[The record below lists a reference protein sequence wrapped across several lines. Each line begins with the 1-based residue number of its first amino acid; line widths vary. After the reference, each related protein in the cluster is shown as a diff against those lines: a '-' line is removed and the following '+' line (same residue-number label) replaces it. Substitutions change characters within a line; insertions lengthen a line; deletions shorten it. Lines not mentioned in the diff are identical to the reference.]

1 VSRTR
6 RLFYGLLVTTL
17 VLAAVEIGL
26 RASGWMD
33 KELLLS
39 PLLFQQLENE
49 ATPLPAQDGWVFW
62 DGGVRFHAQPQGLR
76 VITLGGSATAGDGV
90 TAFASFSHQLQRR
103 LLQAQP
109 ERSAEVINL
118 GRGGVGSRQVAQL
131 LELGLGSF
139 HPQLAVVYAGN
150 NEFHEL
156 RALKHASPAY
166 GANLERTRRR
176 LHGLHMYR
184 ALQRVLG
191 MDRLA
196 PFAPLGQGTPAVHEL
211 PTTADARDR
220 ALALQLYGENLT
232 RMVRSAAHAG
242 VPIILATVADNR
254 AGWVD
259 DPPGRSLTSTE
270 ESLLAHMDGLRIR
283 RDISAALAYAEDAWP
298 QIHDE
303 RAFYH
308 MGRVLLDLGQTEAA
322 RRFLD
327 QAELVMARPNRS
339 STELRA
345 KVREVATAEG
355 AVLCDVAV
363 GLDARSRDNIAGN
376 DLFVDACHPSPRGH
390 AHIASLL
397 AACAH
402 RAGLL
407 PAADWDAP
415 LDNDPWRLD
424 HHGAALQQAQPD
436 SAHEDPAMDAAL
448 EGHRAYSARDHE
460 AAWNHYARALELG
473 GPPAALR
480 TNQGLVRWRQG
491 RVSELEALW
500 VEATAAGPN
509 DPEIGNW
516 KALLT
521 R

>member
-1 VSRTR
+1 MTRTR
-6 RLFYGLLVTTL
+6 RLLYGLLVTIV
-17 VLAAVEIGL
+17 VLLAVEFGL
-26 RASGWMD
+26 RGSGWLD
-33 KELLLS
+33 DETLLS
-39 PLLFQQLENE
+39 PLLFQQLETE
-49 ATPLPAQDGWVFW
+49 AAPLAPRDGWVFG
-62 DGGVRFHAQPQGLR
+62 DRGRRFHAQPLGLR

-103 LLQAQP
+103 LLLAQP
-109 ERSAEVINL
+109 GRSAEVINL

-176 LHGLHMYR
+176 LHGLHLYR

-191 MDRLA
+191 RDRLA

-220 ALALQLYGENLT
+220 ALALQLYDENLT
-232 RMVRSAAHAG
+232 RMVRSAVDAG

-259 DPPGRSLTSTE
+259 APPGRSMTSTE
-270 ESLLAHMDGLRIR
+270 ERLLAEMDGLRMH
-283 RDISAALAYAEDAWP
+283 RDTPGALAHAEDAWA
-298 QIHDE
+298 QLHDE
-303 RAFYH
+303 RAFYR
-308 MGRVLLDLGQTEAA
+308 MGRVLLDLGQPDAA

-327 QAELVMARPNRS
+327 RAELVMARPNRS

-355 AVLCDVAV
+355 AVLCDVAT
-363 GLDARSRDNIAGN
+363 GLDARSREGIAG
-376 DLFVDACHPSPRGH
+376 DELFVDACHPSPQGH

-402 RAGLL
+402 GAGLL

-415 LDNDPWRLD
+415 MDSDPWRLD
-424 HHGAALQQAQPD
+424 HHGARLQQSQPD
-436 SAHEDPAMDAAL
+436 GPQGDPSLDAAL
-448 EGHRAYSARDHE
+448 EGHRAYSAGDHDG
-460 AAWNHYARALELG
+460 AWGHYARALEMG
-473 GPPAALR
+473 GPRGALR
-480 TNQGLVRWRQG
+480 ANQGLVRWRQG
-491 RVSELEALW
+491 RSAELEALW
-500 VEATAAGPN
+500 AEATVAAPD